1 MMSINTKI
9 FKMSSN
15 LILHLSLKIPN
26 KHKYLLKYL
35 KLKGMFQ
42 FLDGGIQLQSMMT
55 RCSSLEVETL
65 KTKMISTTLILRQE
79 NGLSLFVE
87 VAQCLEEDTQVLLL
101 EDFCLCLV
109 ALMEHFTMTF
119 IV

>member
-1 MMSINTKI
+1 
-9 FKMSSN
+9 
-15 LILHLSLKIPN
+15 
-26 KHKYLLKYL
+26 
-35 KLKGMFQ
+35 
-42 FLDGGIQLQSMMT
+42 
-55 RCSSLEVETL
+55 
-65 KTKMISTTLILRQE
+65 MISTTLILRQE